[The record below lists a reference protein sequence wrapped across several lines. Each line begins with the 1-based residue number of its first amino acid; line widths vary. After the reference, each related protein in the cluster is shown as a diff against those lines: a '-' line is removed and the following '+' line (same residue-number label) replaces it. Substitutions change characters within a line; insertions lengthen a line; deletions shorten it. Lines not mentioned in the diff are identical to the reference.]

1 MSEEKNIQNESLN
14 QYFCNCCC
22 YTTNKISNYRKH
34 LETTIHLK
42 KINNKLFF
50 CSICDYKCSN
60 KKDYDKHLET
70 LKHKNMVELKKIDS
84 YLCNKCN
91 KSFCYKS
98 TLNRHN
104 KMFHNKEREPIND
117 NKEKEPIIGNKEKE
131 PNNERIIIDKDIIL
145 QILNHGKEFKEI
157 LSEQLKREHED
168 NKELKNLFIE
178 ISKSINNNNVNITNS
193 HNKFN
198 LNFFLNEQCKNAI
211 NITEFIDSVKVDIE
225 DLENVGNVG
234 FVQGILAIFIKHLN
248 KYDIFT
254 RPIHCTDV
262 KREVI
267 HVRDENKWNKE
278 PNSERI
284 KKYVE
289 KIAIK
294 NYQKIPTWSNNHE
307 ESKILDSPDNIRWM
321 ELMNQSMPIGDKYS
335 SSIEK
340 VVKEIL
346 RKIFVDKKE
355 D

>member
-1 MSEEKNIQNESLN
+1 MSEEKNIHSDSKN

-22 YTTNKISNYRKH
+22 YTTNNNSNYRKH
-34 LETTIHLK
+34 LETTRHLK
-42 KINNKLFF
+42 KINNKLFI
-50 CSICDYKCSN
+50 CSICDYKCNN

-70 LKHKNMVELKKIDS
+70 IKHKNMTEIKKIDS

-98 TLNRHN
+98 TLDRHN
-104 KMFHNKEREPIND
+104 KMFHNNEREPNIDNNEKETNID
-117 NKEKEPIIGNKEKE
+117 NKEKEPTNEK
-131 PNNERIIIDKDIIL
+131 IIIDKDIIL

-178 ISKSINNNNVNITNS
+178 ISKSINNNNVNTTNS

-211 NITEFIDSVKVDIE
+211 NITEFIESVKVDIE

-254 RPIHCTDV
+254 RPIHCTDL

-294 NYQKIPTWSNNHE
+294 NYQKIPTWSNIHSD
-307 ESKILDSPDNIRWM
+307 SKILDSPENIRWM
-321 ELMNQSMPIGDKYS
+321 ELINKSMPIGDKYS

-346 RKIFVDKKE
+346 RKVFVDKKE
-355 D
+355 